1 MKHKT
6 ISLMFVKSRYMRV
19 LTKIIWKCS
28 FKYNQVVDYSLMLCP
43 TLLGSTGWEVAN
55 TIDDG

>member
-28 FKYNQVVDYSLMLCP
+28 FKYNQVVDYSL
-43 TLLGSTGWEVAN
+43 GSTGWEVAS